1 MTGNDLEIAFKSPRA
16 RKFNMNKHFR
26 QWKLL
31 FHDDQR
37 DPMTRK
43 IQDQLSQK
51 LKQLGKTRLD
61 LLRDWVRVI
70 YDQLLK
76 VNSNDGFY
84 SLNESTGRFDKKD
97 IEIVVTVP
105 PGRSVL
111 AHDQV
116 HEAFIQGPIGKGQ
129 VFLVSEPEAM
139 FRSWIH
145 DGADTQDFKVGA
157 FLLNREPN

>member
-1 MTGNDLEIAFKSPRA
+1 
-16 RKFNMNKHFR
+16 MNKHFR

-31 FHDDQR
+31 FHDNQH
-37 DPMTRK
+37 DPMTKK

-51 LKQLGKTRLD
+51 LNFLGKTRLD
-61 LLRDWVRVI
+61 LLRDWVRVT
-70 YDQLLK
+70 YNALLK
-76 VNSNDGFY
+76 HRDDGLY
-84 SLNESTGRFDKKD
+84 SLNESDGCFDKKD
-97 IEIVVTVP
+97 IEIVVTIP

-116 HEAFIQGPIGKGQ
+116 HEAFMQEPIGKGQ

-145 DGADTQDFKVGA
+145 DRADKKDMEKEFKVVN
-157 FLLNREPN
+157 FPLHTTTNTNIQN